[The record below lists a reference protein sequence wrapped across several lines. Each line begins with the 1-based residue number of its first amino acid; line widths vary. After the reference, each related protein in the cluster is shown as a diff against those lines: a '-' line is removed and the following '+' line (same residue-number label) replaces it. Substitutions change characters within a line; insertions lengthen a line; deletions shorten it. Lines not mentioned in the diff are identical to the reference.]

1 MVPKYLTSSYFECL
15 HLQCVI
21 ESVEDP
27 IMKND
32 EIQKAFTK
40 VKKKKE
46 LNMQI
51 YQQHDYYKKLKCN
64 RP

>member
-32 EIQKAFTK
+32 EIQK
-40 VKKKKE
+40 
-46 LNMQI
+46 
-51 YQQHDYYKKLKCN
+51 
-64 RP
+64 